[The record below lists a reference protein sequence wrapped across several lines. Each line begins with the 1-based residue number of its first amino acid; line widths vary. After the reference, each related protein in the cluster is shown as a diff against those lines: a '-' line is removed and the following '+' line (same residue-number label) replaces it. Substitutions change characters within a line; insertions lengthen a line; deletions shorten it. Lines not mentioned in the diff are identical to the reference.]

1 MHWLHRFAMGPLWAG
16 SIHGLVCPSRT
27 QASQAARREELPSK
41 ATGGI
46 PTEGLTLALQPC
58 NHCCVADSPLLS
70 LAAADGSSLLY
81 GLDEL
86 LAIASERLGE
96 EITPRTVRLY
106 ATEGLIDRPG
116 KEGRRAVYG
125 QRHLLQLLL
134 IRSLARRGLSLTAI
148 APLSASSDGELLE
161 QLLQLE
167 EPSVH
172 QASHEPLE
180 ASSAEQQEALS
191 YLHSLE
197 SERSPSLL
205 PLLGSPLSS
214 SAGYPSP
221 RRSLSSRSLGRSSAA
236 SGRWHRFSLAPGVEL
251 HLSESAS
258 IPAAGSRR
266 EAWLQRLLDRLREQ
280 LDSES

>member
-1 MHWLHRFAMGPLWAG
+1 MAGP
-16 SIHGLVCPSRT
+16 S
-27 QASQAARREELPSK
+27 
-41 ATGGI
+41 
-46 PTEGLTLALQPC
+46 
-58 NHCCVADSPLLS
+58 LLS
-70 LAAADGSSLLY
+70 LAAADGSPALY
-81 GLDEL
+81 GLEEL
-86 LAIASERLGE
+86 LVLAGERLGE

-116 KEGRRAVYG
+116 KDGRRAVYG

-148 APLSASSDGELLE
+148 APLAACSDGELLE

-167 EPSVH
+167 EPSAH
-172 QASHEPLE
+172 QASHEPME
-180 ASSAEQQEALS
+180 ASSAQQQGALS
-191 YLHSLE
+191 YLHSLQ

-214 SAGYPSP
+214 SAGSPSP
-221 RRSLSSRSLGRSSAA
+221 RRSLSSRSAGRSSAA
-236 SGRWHRFSLAPGVEL
+236 SSRWHRFSLAPGVEL

-258 IPAAGSRR
+258 IPPAGKRR
-266 EAWLQRLLDRLREQ
+266 EAWLQRLLERLREQ